1 MINLQPYQNPTYF
14 VLLAAALLPLAIGL
28 LYGKRFKVYE
38 MIVSFAFL
46 LLTFGGVKLN
56 EGLALLGYVIF
67 ETLLVCG
74 YHAYRKKQNSGYV
87 FVLAVI
93 LSIAPLL
100 IFKLTPFV
108 TGKPSIL
115 GFLGSSYLTF
125 KVVGT
130 VM

>member
-74 YHAYRKKQNSGYV
+74 SGISWVRSFCGIVCVSFEFRLAAHRV
-87 FVLAVI
+87 FTGLA
-93 LSIAPLL
+93 L
-100 IFKLTPFV
+100 
-108 TGKPSIL
+108 
-115 GFLGSSYLTF
+115 
-125 KVVGT
+125 
-130 VM
+130 